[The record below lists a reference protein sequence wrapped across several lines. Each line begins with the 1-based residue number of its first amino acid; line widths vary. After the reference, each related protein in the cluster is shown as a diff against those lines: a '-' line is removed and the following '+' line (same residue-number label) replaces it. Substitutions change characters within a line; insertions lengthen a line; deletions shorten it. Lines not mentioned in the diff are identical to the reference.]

1 MKANKFFAALLVFV
15 TLLTTAAL
23 AETSDYTATAQGF
36 GGLVEVTLFMT
47 DETITNAM
55 IVADNETPAI
65 GGAALS
71 TLQEQILA
79 ANSAEIDGVTG
90 ATVTSNAVK
99 EAAAKAINASKGMV
113 AEAAVLTDGVYTA
126 TRESYQHEHVTVS
139 VTITDGKIADVVID
153 EITDHPRTI
162 TDAPCALIPA
172 AIVENQTYNVDSV
185 TGATFTS
192 SSIKNAVRDCLEQAG
207 GADAFSTPVEK
218 IEIVVGEDVQT
229 DILVIGAGAA
239 GMTAAL
245 ETSYSDELGTS
256 SGLHVTLI
264 EKAGFIGGSTSV
276 SGGGFIK
283 YLDETGAYD
292 EAWIRSCIEA
302 DLEIIKKDLQT
313 PFNSDLHYS
322 EFLMLSI
329 ITITGMCQD
338 GMT

>member
-1 MKANKFFAALLVFV
+1 M
-15 TLLTTAAL
+15 
-23 AETSDYTATAQGF
+23 
-36 GGLVEVTLFMT
+36 
-47 DETITNAM
+47 
-55 IVADNETPAI
+55 
-65 GGAALS
+65 AALS

-79 ANSAEIDGVTG
+79 ANSAEIDGVAG

-153 EITDHPRTI
+153 EITDHPSTI

-229 DILVIGAGAA
+229 DILDRHLRRRCRRYDCGA
-239 GMTAAL
+239 
-245 ETSYSDELGTS
+245 
-256 SGLHVTLI
+256 
-264 EKAGFIGGSTSV
+264 
-276 SGGGFIK
+276 
-283 YLDETGAYD
+283 
-292 EAWIRSCIEA
+292 
-302 DLEIIKKDLQT
+302 
-313 PFNSDLHYS
+313 
-322 EFLMLSI
+322 
-329 ITITGMCQD
+329 
-338 GMT
+338 